1 MPALRGVILYG
12 IGSPIV
18 VDVEES
24 LYRAGLPLV
33 AGIANHPGAVHLP
46 EGTRILAPEEIADAE
61 RDLPYLVPLFTPGH
75 RHAAAGE
82 AARRGFSR
90 PLTLI
95 DPSVAA
101 PRHLDLGPGSYVN
114 AGCSLGSGSVF
125 GAFAFINRG
134 ASLGHHVRGGEY
146 VSVGPGAVLA
156 GHVRLGTGAF
166 IGAGATILPEVTIG
180 ANAVVGAGAVVTKD
194 VPDGG
199 LALGNP
205 ARIVRRDFGGYRGI
219 AVP

>member
-1 MPALRGVILYG
+1 MRGVILFG

-18 VDVEES
+18 ADVEES
-24 LYRAGLPLV
+24 LYRARLPLV
-33 AGIANHPGAVHLP
+33 AGIANHPGPVHLP
-46 EGTRILAPEEIADAE
+46 EGARILAPDDITDEE
-61 RDLPYLVPLFTPGH
+61 RDLPFLVPLFTPGH

-82 AARRGFSR
+82 AARRGFGR

-101 PRHLDLGPGSYVN
+101 PRHLAMGPGSYVN
-114 AGCSLGSGSVF
+114 AGCSLGSGSAF

-134 ASLGHHVRGGEY
+134 ASLGHHVRGGDY

-156 GHVRLGTGAF
+156 GHVGLGTGVF
-166 IGAGATILPEVTIG
+166 IGAGATILPEISIG
-180 ANAVVGAGAVVTKD
+180 ANAVVGAGSVVTKD
-194 VPDGG
+194 VPEGC

-205 ARIVRRDFGGYRGI
+205 ARIVRRGIGGYRGI

>member
-1 MPALRGVILYG
+1 MILYG

-24 LYRAGLPLV
+24 LYRANLSLV
-33 AGIANHPGAVHLP
+33 AGIANHPGPAHLP
-46 EGTRILAPEEIADAE
+46 EGARILVPSDLSVEE
-61 RDLPYLVPLFTPGH
+61 RDLPFLVPLFTPGH
-75 RHAAAGE
+75 RQAAARE
-82 AARRGFSR
+82 AARHGLSR

-101 PRHLDLGPGSYVN
+101 PRHLEMGPGSYVN

-125 GAFAFINRG
+125 GAFVFINRG
-134 ASLGHHVRGGEY
+134 ASLGHHVRSGEY

-156 GHVRLGTGAF
+156 GHVSLGTGAF
-166 IGAGATILPEVTIG
+166 VGAGATILPEVAIG
-180 ANAVVGAGAVVTKD
+180 ANAVVGAGSVVTKD
-194 VPDGG
+194 VPDGC

-205 ARIVRRDFGGYRGI
+205 ARIVRQNIGGYRGLAI
-219 AVP
+219 L